1 MSEKMVQASQGAAL
15 EVAPKR
21 EIIERVQ
28 GRIAEMSAQGKIQM
42 PANYSY
48 QNALRSAFLILSETR
63 GADKRLVLESCSME
77 SVSNALLEM
86 VVQGL
91 NPVKKQCYF
100 IPYGEKLTMM
110 RSYLGT
116 IAITKRIPGVVDV
129 KAYPVYAN
137 DVFRMAYDIP
147 TGVFQV
153 TEYTPDVTKRDAK
166 DLIGAFAMILGKKG
180 VLHTEYMTM
189 EQIRKSWERGQTKG
203 KSSAHTDFPD
213 QMAVRTVVNRA
224 CKLYASTS
232 SDSDRIAEILNHRED
247 DEAAAVAQM
256 EEQENMEILD
266 IESELTEVV
275 EEEATSGAPF

>member
-1 MSEKMVQASQGAAL
+1 MSEKMVQASQGAVL
-15 EVAPKR
+15 DVAPKR
-21 EIIERVQ
+21 EIIEKIQ
-28 GRIAEMSAQGKIQM
+28 SRIAEMSEQGKIQM

-63 GADKRLVLESCSME
+63 GAGERLVLESCSME

-100 IPYGEKLTMM
+100 IPYGEKLTMR

-129 KAYPVYAN
+129 KAYAVYKN
-137 DVFRMAYDIP
+137 DTFRMEYDVAAGVFRVA
-147 TGVFQV
+147 
-153 TEYTPDVTKRDAK
+153 EYVPDVTNRDTK
-166 DLIGAFAMILGKKG
+166 DLIGAFAMILGKKDI
-180 VLHTEYMTM
+180 LHTEYMTM

-232 SDSDRIAEILNHRED
+232 NDDDLIAEILNRREE
-247 DEAAAVAQM
+247 DEALAIAQM
-256 EEQENMEILD
+256 EEQENATVLEVEAEEI
-266 IESELTEVV
+266 V
-275 EEEATSGAPF
+275 EEQETETTAPF

>member
-21 EIIERVQ
+21 EIIEKVQ
-28 GRIAEMSAQGKIQM
+28 NRISEMSEQGKIQM

-129 KAYPVYAN
+129 KAYAVYKN
-137 DVFRMAYDIP
+137 DAFRMEYDVAAGVFRVA
-147 TGVFQV
+147 
-153 TEYTPDVTKRDAK
+153 EYVPDVVNRDTK
-166 DLIGAFAMILGKKG
+166 DLIGAFAMILGKKDI
-180 VLHTEYMTM
+180 LHTEYMTI

-232 SDSDRIAEILNHRED
+232 NDGDLIAEILNRRED
-247 DEAAAVAQM
+247 DEVQAIAQM
-256 EEQENMEILD
+256 EEQENATVLEVEAEEI
-266 IESELTEVV
+266 V
-275 EEEATSGAPF
+275 EEQEAETTAPF